1 MDAFVEGVGM
11 NSRNHHMWSSY
22 SHYLVSGLAGIS
34 QDIEPAAGG
43 QGGGG
48 EWNGRVIDLIEA
60 RWSA

>member
-1 MDAFVEGVGM
+1 
-11 NSRNHHMWSSY
+11 MWSSY